1 MTQKFKLNESAASA
15 SRVWLEASATGATA
29 PSRSLPSPRH
39 GSQAYFWTTEWQ
51 QKERLA
57 DWDFLIGGEFR
68 PTDVEDLIRHLHEAT
83 SAETS

>member
-1 MTQKFKLNESAASA
+1 MTSTQLGSFAT
-15 SRVWLEASATGATA
+15 EATE

-57 DWDFLIGGEFR
+57 DWDFLIGNVYR
-68 PTDVEDLIRHLHEAT
+68 PSDIDDLIRHLDEAAGAQT
-83 SAETS
+83 S